1 MTGMGRYIA
10 ATLAVLGTVALT
22 VASMSWS
29 SCWGTPTADAC
40 LAASDANVGMTAA
53 AVLWLVA
60 VLVAGLGLFAASS
73 RAGSALAVAL
83 LVVVN
88 PITDPG
94 FFWAFDSA
102 DATPG
107 RGVIGALAIL
117 ASAVIV
123 TIAGRARAGN
133 AVTPR
138 VVEAA

>member
-10 ATLAVLGTVALT
+10 ATLAILGTVALT
-22 VASMSWS
+22 VASMAWS
-29 SCWGTPTADAC
+29 SCWGTPTTDAC

-60 VLVAGLGLFAASS
+60 VLVAGLGLFAA
-73 RAGSALAVAL
+73 RYRTGSALAVAL

-117 ASAVIV
+117 ASAVILA
-123 TIAGRARAGN
+123 IAGHARTGST
-133 AVTPR
+133 VSPR
-138 VVEAA
+138 VVEHA